1 MNVEN
6 KHTMEDLKKMKSLP
20 LWRKIQITQTKILE
34 YGIRFNENIYVS
46 FSGGKDSTVLL
57 DLARRVFPDIKAV
70 YFDSG
75 LDFPEIREFVLSFD
89 NVNRIIPRKKDGTR
103 YTYSDV
109 IKKYGYPVTT
119 KEQASFI
126 HELRN
131 TNSEKLK
138 RIRLNGNKKGRG
150 KISNRWIKVATDA
163 DFLVSDMCCDIFK
176 KHPAIKFEKETGLHP
191 IIATMTEESK
201 QRESNWLMYGCNGF
215 EKGRPTSN
223 PMSFWTSNDVM
234 EYINTYKIPY
244 CDKIYGEIIID
255 PIYNQE
261 CFYRQKEL
269 NYCKNFKCTGR
280 DRTGCIFCMF
290 GCHLE
295 KPYNRFQLLK
305 KTHRKL
311 WDYCMGGG
319 EYNND
324 GIWVP
329 SKNGLGMAHV
339 LDFCEIKYE

>member
-20 LWRKIQITQTKILE
+20 LWRKIQITQTRILE

-57 DLARRVFPDIKAV
+57 
-70 YFDSG
+70 
-75 LDFPEIREFVLSFD
+75 
-89 NVNRIIPRKKDGTR
+89 
-103 YTYSDV
+103 
-109 IKKYGYPVTT
+109 
-119 KEQASFI
+119 
-126 HELRN
+126 
-131 TNSEKLK
+131 
-138 RIRLNGNKKGRG
+138 
-150 KISNRWIKVATDA
+150 
-163 DFLVSDMCCDIFK
+163 DIFK

-261 CFYRQKEL
+261 CFYSQKEL